1 MRKALSDAL
10 QGAPWLS
17 AMARVFEEVDAP
29 LYIVGGAARN
39 PLMGLP
45 ISDVDICGPLRP
57 EQVMSLCEGT
67 DVHAVLRAAHFGTVE
82 LHLADAEGKHQM
94 AEYTTF
100 REDSYRCGHKPD
112 SVKFTT
118 DIAVDALRRD
128 FSVNAMYRRVYPDHL
143 GDVID
148 PTGGLVHLAQ
158 GVLHTTTP
166 DPDQVLKDD
175 GLRILRA
182 ARFQAEL
189 DLVPSDELMASLAK
203 YAHLLRDIIP
213 QRLGEEVKK
222 IMLADLRYPMLR
234 RRTPATASGLRTI
247 HEIGAWDF
255 LFGGAAY
262 DERSVEALAGLM
274 GGDGD
279 SEAKENREAGHGKA
293 AGGEEK
299 ENGEAGHDKAA
310 GGEEKENSEAGHGKA
325 AGGEEKENSEAGGE
339 ENRDSEAKEN
349 SEAGERFALLLR
361 GVQEEMLEP
370 TLRFLSVS
378 IKDVQQATLLHR
390 ALNQIKEHELS
401 LFGGAVLGIDA
412 LLFAQRAFA
421 ALGEAELSN
430 AAHSMIADL
439 AQKPLSL
446 KELAINGRDLL
457 PIYARYSAPQSSM
470 GSVLQDLWRLTIDQS
485 LPNQK
490 ADLLLASDQMI
501 KNLVTM

>member
-1 MRKALSDAL
+1 
-10 QGAPWLS
+10 
-17 AMARVFEEVDAP
+17 MARVFERADAP
-29 LYIVGGAARN
+29 LYVVGGAARN

-45 ISDVDICGPLRP
+45 ISDVDVCGPLKP
-57 EQVMSLCEGT
+57 DEVMRLCEGT
-67 DVHAVLRAAHFGTVE
+67 EVHAVLRAAHFGTVE
-82 LHLADAEGKHQM
+82 LHLTDADGKHQM

-112 SVKFTT
+112 SVKFTA

-128 FSVNAMYRRVYPDHL
+128 FSVNAMYRRVYPDRL
-143 GDVID
+143 GEVID

-158 GVLHTTTP
+158 GVLHTTAQ

-189 DLVPSDELMASLAK
+189 DLVPSGELMASLAK

-213 QRLGEEVKK
+213 QRLGEEIKK

-262 DERSVEALAGLM
+262 DERSAQAMAGLM
-274 GGDGD
+274 GGDRGSEGKAD
-279 SEAKENREAGHGKA
+279 GEEKRNGEAKEGGAA
-293 AGGEEK
+293 AG
-299 ENGEAGHDKAA
+299 
-310 GGEEKENSEAGHGKA
+310 
-325 AGGEEKENSEAGGE
+325 
-339 ENRDSEAKEN
+339 
-349 SEAGERFALLLR
+349 RFALLLR
-361 GVQEEMLEP
+361 GVQAERLEP
-370 TLRFLSVS
+370 VLRFLSVS
-378 IKDVQQATLLHR
+378 MRDVQQAAVLHR
-390 ALNQIKEHELS
+390 ALNGIKDHELS
-401 LFGGAVLGIDA
+401 LFDGAVLGLDA
-412 LLFAQRAFA
+412 LLFAERAFA

-430 AAHSMIADL
+430 VAHLMVADL

-457 PIYARYSAPQSSM
+457 PIYARYGAPLSSM
-470 GSVLQDLWRLTIDQS
+470 GSLLQDLWRLTIDQS

-490 ADLLLASDQMI
+490 ADLLRASEQWIM
-501 KNLVTM
+501 KMVTM